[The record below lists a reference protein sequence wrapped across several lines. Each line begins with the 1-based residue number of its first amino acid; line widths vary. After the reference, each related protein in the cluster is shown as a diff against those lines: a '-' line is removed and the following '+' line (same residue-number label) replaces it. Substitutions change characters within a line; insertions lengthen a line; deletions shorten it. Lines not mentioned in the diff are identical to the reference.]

1 VFALR
6 VEKMKRA
13 GPVCFR
19 VVGAVGLPASR
30 GRGVDGPATGHL
42 CPSAH
47 PPAFAATP
55 FTFHLLPVSG
65 LLLPLLLL
73 SHMSAPFGLMEC
85 VSFVL
90 SAPLFYAP
98 LFKVVSTFSISQLKW
113 KTVGKFFAYHNSCSI
128 SGNRVTTPPTSP
140 SRFIIH
146 PKGN

>member
-1 VFALR
+1 
-6 VEKMKRA
+6 MKRA

-98 LFKVVSTFSISQLKW
+98 FLKLSQLFRFHNLN
-113 KTVGKFFAYHNSCSI
+113 GKRTESFLHI
-128 SGNRVTTPPTSP
+128 
-140 SRFIIH
+140 IIH
-146 PKGN
+146 VLFPGIGSPPHQPPPRVSLSTRRAINILN